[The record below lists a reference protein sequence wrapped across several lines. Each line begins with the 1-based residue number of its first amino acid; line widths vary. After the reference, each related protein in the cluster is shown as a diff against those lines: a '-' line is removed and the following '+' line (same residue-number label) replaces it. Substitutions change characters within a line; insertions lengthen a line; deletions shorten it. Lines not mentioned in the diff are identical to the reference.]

1 MVLGAKF
8 SLNIS
13 IFNKKGQAAGPP
25 AIALALAD
33 GEIDAERATDASWLE
48 ASFRMQR
55 WGGDEEATR
64 RLAILRAEF
73 ERAAAFQGP
82 CPGVGMRKLE
92 DGGRWRAIRAPRR
105 SA

>member
-1 MVLGAKF
+1 MKRVRTVLKTAVALIAALVAAAVGA
-8 SLNIS
+8 L
-13 IFNKKGQAAGPP
+13 
-25 AIALALAD
+25 
-33 GEIDAERATDASWLE
+33 RATDASWLE

-55 WGGDEEATR
+55 WGGDGEAAR

>member
-1 MVLGAKF
+1 MRVRTVLKPAGA
-8 SLNIS
+8 LI
-13 IFNKKGQAAGPP
+13 AALVAP
-25 AIALALAD
+25 AVGAL
-33 GEIDAERATDASWLE
+33 RATDASWLE

-55 WGGDEEATR
+55 WGGDGEAAR